1 MTSPSISST
10 RRSTPC
16 AAGCCGPKFTVKLS
30 ISGIARILE
39 LGLVA
44 VIVAN
49 DLRHERARLDADRLV
64 DDAALVR
71 VVAHLDLADHREIL
85 AERMPDE
92 AVVRKEAP
100 QVRVTAEQ
108 DSIEVERLAL
118 VPVCGAPYAGDG
130 VDERLGVL
138 RTESAQPQA
147 PVVRDRH
154 QLIDHGKASLRP
166 IERRVIVV
174 LLERHVVVSAED
186 AAAEARARRALR
198 LPFV

>member
-44 VIVAN
+44 VIVA
-49 DLRHERARLDADRLV
+49 DHLRYERARLDADRLV
-64 DDAALVR
+64 DDPPFLR
-71 VVAHLDLADHREIL
+71 VVTHLDLADHREVL

-100 QVRVTAEQ
+100 QIRVAAEQ
-108 DSIEVERLAL
+108 DSVEIERLAL
-118 VPVCGAPYAGDG
+118 VPVGRIPHAGDR
-130 VDERLGVL
+130 VDERLRIV
-138 RTESAQPQA
+138 RAERPEPQA
-147 PVVRDRH
+147 QASSDRH
-154 QLIDHGKASLRP
+154 QLIDHGEAALRP
-166 IERRVIVV
+166 IARRVLVV

-186 AAAEARARRALR
+186 A
-198 LPFV
+198 P